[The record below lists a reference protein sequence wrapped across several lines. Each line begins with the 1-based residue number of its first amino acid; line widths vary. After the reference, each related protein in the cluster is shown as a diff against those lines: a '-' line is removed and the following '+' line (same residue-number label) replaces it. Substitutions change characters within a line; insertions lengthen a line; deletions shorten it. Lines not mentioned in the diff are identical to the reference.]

1 MLKQF
6 SVKLLKGTSLSILK
20 NIFIEE
26 NPMLCYSDL
35 MTHDRRHLDS
45 LVLDQVSRVS
55 DGGNHY
61 NNQINP
67 DNHRSQSTPG
77 GAVMPLDQ

>member
-1 MLKQF
+1 MLKRVF
-6 SVKLLKGTSLSILK
+6 LLFLK
-20 NIFIEE
+20 NIIIEE

-35 MTHDRRHLDS
+35 MTHDRRHLNS
-45 LVLDQVSRVS
+45 LVLDQVLHVS
-55 DGGNHY
+55 DCGNHY

>member
-1 MLKQF
+1 MKQF
-6 SVKLLKGTSLSILK
+6 SVKPNVENGFRLFLK
-20 NIFIEE
+20 NIFIED
-26 NPMLCYSDL
+26 NPMLYSSDL

-45 LVLDQVSRVS
+45 IVLDQVLRVS
-55 DGGNHY
+55 DGGKYY